1 MRNFYLFLGLS
12 IATHVIRT
20 GYELLKFRNI
30 INPGNKIVFG
40 LIFTNMAI
48 LWISWFALCLTD
60 SGKVIF
66 SPVLKYAGAC
76 ITLAGLFLFVFSL
89 AKIKRFENYHGK
101 LITSGVYK
109 YVRHP
114 MYLGFICWIVGMAL
128 YSQSWVAMLLT
139 VFYTGNIVLW
149 KKLEEIQLKID
160 YPEYKDYM
168 QRTYF

>member
-12 IATHVIRT
+12 ITTHVVRT
-20 GYELLKFRNI
+20 GYELLKYRNM

-48 LWISWFALCLTD
+48 LWVSWFALCLTD
-60 SGKVIF
+60 PGKVIF
-66 SPVLKYAGAC
+66 NPVLKYAGAC
-76 ITLAGLFLFVFSL
+76 ITITGLFLFVFSL
-89 AKIKRFENYHGK
+89 AKIKRFENYNGK

-114 MYLGFICWIVGMAL
+114 MYLGFICWIVGMSL
-128 YSQSWVAMLLT
+128 YSQSCAAMLLT
-139 VFYTGNIVLW
+139 VFYTGNVFLW

-160 YPEYKDYM
+160 YPEYIDYM